1 MEERI
6 KVHEAGVRIVDLEIR
21 NPDVADFLREVV
33 ESEREHVF
41 VQAVEIGVYSL
52 ERARTSRD
60 TEFVRRQVDAL
71 LARVQEAVGK
81 IPEETEKAISKEIG
95 ADDSKILAPV
105 RQLVKQVAAVGETR
119 LNEVR
124 SLLSDEIDPVK
135 ETSTLGKAL
144 KSLRDLLDPK
154 RTDSVQGSLGKA
166 ITEVTGE
173 GGMLTQTIKK
183 VVAEA
188 VKPLSEE
195 VSRLTKDFAAQ
206 EKVAEA
212 LERTTEKGAPY
223 EDEVVAVLRA
233 WVAAVGGE
241 VHHVGRDNRAGDVL
255 VKLNGGSVSRLSVVV
270 EARDRTTPQGRKLI
284 TDDLTVA
291 MAERDANAG
300 IYVSRTRDGLG
311 KEIADWAEG
320 ECERGRFVACT
331 HENLVIA
338 MRFLVAQERLAQLR
352 ATAPEVDAASIEAQ
366 LQRVRT
372 SLDRVKTINRSITAV
387 HSSANDIQTEAEA
400 IRTEIRDCLLCI
412 EDALRIVTDGSEAE
426 RAI

>member
-6 KVHEAGVRIVDLEIR
+6 KIHEAGIRIVDLEIL

-33 ESEREHVF
+33 DSEREHVF
-41 VQAVEIGVYSL
+41 VQTVEIGVYSL

-60 TEFVRRQVDAL
+60 TEFVRRQIDAL
-71 LARVQEAVGK
+71 LSRVQEAVGK

-105 RQLVKQVAAVGETR
+105 RQLVRQVAAVGENR

-124 SLLSDEIDPVK
+124 SLLSDEIDPAK

-144 KSLRDLLDPK
+144 KSLRVLLDPK
-154 RTDSVQGSLGKA
+154 RTDSVQGSLGEA

-173 GGMLTQTIKK
+173 GGMLSQTIKK

-188 VKPLSEE
+188 VKPLSDE
-195 VSRLTKDFAAQ
+195 VNRLTRDFGAQ

-212 LERTTEKGAPY
+212 LARTTEKGASY
-223 EDEVVAVLRA
+223 EDEVVAVLRT

-255 VKLNGGSVSRLSVVV
+255 VKLNGVSISPFLVVV

-284 TDDLTVA
+284 TDALSAA

-320 ECERGRFVACT
+320 ESERGPFVACA

-338 MRFLVAQERLAQLR
+338 IRFLVAQERLAQIH

-372 SLDRVKTINRSITAV
+372 SLDRVKKINTSITAV
-387 HSSANDIQTEAEA
+387 HNSANDIESEAEKL
-400 IRTEIRDCLLCI
+400 RNEIKGCLLYI
-412 EDALRIVTDGSEAE
+412 EDALRIVTGGSEAE